1 MCLTSSVLHG
11 AQARSNQTYDDGRH
25 LANGATQA
33 GNDESFAKAEGCK
46 RRRGRPVGS
55 KDRQPRV
62 KRMATS
68 PQPSTQDD
76 KGSGTC
82 DGESGRRKP
91 WKIILTAEQA
101 VEIYQ
106 KRSMA
111 TDSQAT
117 SSCRSNEIAEL
128 YGVNSKTIRDIW
140 NRATWVKATRSV
152 WTAEEEAQYMSTQLN
167 SSGCSPNGT
176 RHELDASQ
184 AVRCSDEVQPAA
196 PPDQTR
202 ISLDGCKAVPACLP
216 ASSSDALQHA
226 GRL

>member
-1 MCLTSSVLHG
+1 MCDTCSVLHG
-11 AQARSNQTYDDGRH
+11 AHARSNQTHDGGRH
-25 LANGATQA
+25 GVNGAMQA
-33 GNDESFAKAEGCK
+33 GNDESFANAEGSK

-68 PQPSTQDD
+68 PQPSTQHD
-76 KGSGTC
+76 KASGTC

-111 TDSQAT
+111 IDSQAT
-117 SSCRSNEIAEL
+117 SSCRSNEVAEL

-152 WTAEEEAQYMSTQLN
+152 WTAEEEAQYMSTQLS
-167 SSGCSPNGT
+167 SSGCSPSGA

-184 AVRCSDEVQPAA
+184 AARCSVEVESCLR
-196 PPDQTR
+196 TR
-202 ISLDGCKAVPACLP
+202 SGYHSMNVKPCLP
-216 ASSSDALQHA
+216 VCLVI
-226 GRL
+226 